1 MYLTFGEI
9 EIDKKEFQLISKR
22 FIQIKLMFL
31 VHLNL
36 KKVINITLT
45 TKMVN
50 L

>member
-9 EIDKKEFQLISKR
+9 EIDKKEFQLISMQ

-36 KKVINITLT
+36 KKVINITLA